1 MRTLLFTILFI
12 LTSASLFARSAYRV
26 EGNNVIIQLDAHG
39 IKSNILVVE
48 LWSTNTVRIISSMSD
63 TIADR
68 PAYFGERG

>member
-39 IKSNILVVE
+39 IKSNIFGGRAVVNKYCE
-48 LWSTNTVRIISSMSD
+48 DYLID
-63 TIADR
+63 
-68 PAYFGERG
+68 E